1 MSARI
6 FCIGRNYVEHIRELG
21 HPEDGDCV
29 VFMKPAS
36 CLVTAG
42 QAIALPVGRG
52 AVHHEAELVIRIGQT
67 GQRISSD
74 SAATFIDAMGLGLDL
89 TLRDEQN
96 RLRQAGKPW
105 ELAKAFDHAAP
116 LGPLTPWD
124 GAPALDDIA
133 FECHVNGELRQ
144 RGHTAHMLFSVER
157 IISILS
163 QTWMLQPGDL
173 IYTGTPAGVGP
184 LAPGDHV
191 KLSSDVLES
200 AEWTTG
206 TNDALQKIG

>member
-36 CLVTAG
+36 CLVPVGT
-42 QAIALPVGRG
+42 QILLPTGRG
-52 AVHHEAELVIRIGQT
+52 AVHHEAELVVRIGQP
-67 GQRISSD
+67 GHHVPSE
-74 SAATFIDAMGLGLDL
+74 SASALIDALGLGLDL
-89 TLRDEQN
+89 TLRDEQT
-96 RLRQAGKPW
+96 RLRQDGKPW

-124 GAPALDDIA
+124 GSIALNAIA
-133 FECHVNGELRQ
+133 FTCHVNGELRQ
-144 RGHTAHMLFSVER
+144 RGETAHMLFSVER

-163 QTWMLQPGDL
+163 RTWALQPGDL

-184 LAPGDHV
+184 LVPGDRV
-191 KLSSDVLES
+191 RLGCDVLES
-200 AEWTTG
+200 AEWMTG